1 MEDVGREG
9 RKLDMFIP
17 HAFSLPNRDGGMPK
31 QSCLVVN
38 GWMEASDSD
47 GGGGGG
53 GKGGGG

>member
-1 MEDVGREG
+1 
-9 RKLDMFIP
+9 MFILQ
-17 HAFSLPNRDGGMPK
+17 AFSLPNRDGGMPK

-53 GKGGGG
+53 GGRGIEQLLAT